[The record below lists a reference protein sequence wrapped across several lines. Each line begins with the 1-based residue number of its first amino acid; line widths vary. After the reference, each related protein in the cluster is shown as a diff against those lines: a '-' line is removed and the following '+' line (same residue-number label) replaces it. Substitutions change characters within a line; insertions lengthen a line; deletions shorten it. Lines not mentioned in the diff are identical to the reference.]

1 MHDTRDTDDDRRR
14 SRDELLGLLADT
26 LSRSP
31 ADETSISWLEVERR
45 EVGVRWRQGKGES
58 PFRRRRNVQVK
69 VLEAGR
75 LGSFRTQAATW
86 GGLERA
92 IRQAMAHARAQEK
105 VPGFPRL
112 AGDSSALPDLPE
124 LRDAAIRRLDEGA
137 ATEELSRRLREDE
150 RGRLRWGETRLVVVS
165 SRGLRRYAAATEIS
179 LEVACGLPRI
189 AGYAARATRSLAR
202 IPFDKV
208 IDRARARRGTE
219 RQGEPPSDPSFP
231 IVLAPEA
238 TAQLLDVVNRRS
250 LTAWDYELGDTFL
263 REFLGVQV
271 FDRSLELVDDATDPD
286 GLPFPFDMEGTPK
299 RRVPVIE
306 HGVPRTPA
314 LDQFHAARWGLP
326 ATPHACA
333 GDDARFEHLALA
345 AGDAEMDALLRAADG
360 GIWIG
365 RLERLECFEPR
376 RLRIRAV
383 ARGCRRI
390 EGGRRTDSVRDLT
403 WETNL
408 LQALGHVAAIGHE
421 RTLLTD
427 PSGELGGI
435 RAPAL
440 ALTEATGLRPAE

>member
-1 MHDTRDTDDDRRR
+1 M
-14 SRDELLGLLADT
+14 ELLDAT
-26 LSRSP
+26 LGRSP
-31 ADETSISWLEVERR
+31 ADETSISWLEVERK
-45 EVGVRWRQGKGES
+45 EVGLRWRERPGES
-58 PFRRRRNVQVK
+58 PFRRRRNVHVK
-69 VLEAGR
+69 VLEGGR
-75 LGSFRTQAATW
+75 LGSFRSQASTW

-92 IRQAMAHARAQEK
+92 IRQAMAHARSQVK
-105 VPGFPRL
+105 IPGFPHL
-112 AGDSSALPDLPE
+112 AGDSTRLPDLPE
-124 LRDAAIRRLDEGA
+124 LRDAAIRRLADEEA
-137 ATEELSRRLREDE
+137 REMLTSRLRSDE
-150 RGRLRWGETRLVVVS
+150 RGRLRWGEIRLVVVS
-165 SRGLRRYAAATEIS
+165 SRGLRRYATATEIR
-179 LEVACGLPRI
+179 LEVASGPPAI
-189 AGYAARATRSLAR
+189 AGFAARATRSLAR
-202 IPFDKV
+202 LPIDKV

-219 RQGEPPSDPSFP
+219 WPGDPPRHASFP
-231 IVLAPEA
+231 VVLAPEA

-271 FDRSLELVDDATDPD
+271 FDRSLELVDDATDPE
-286 GLPFPFDMEGTPK
+286 GLPFPFDMEGTAK

-314 LDQFHAARWGLP
+314 LDQVHAARWGLP

-333 GDDARFEHLALA
+333 GDDARFEHLDLA
-345 AGDAEMDALLRAADG
+345 AGDAEMDTLLQAADG

-376 RLRIRAV
+376 RLRVRAV

-390 EGGRRTDSVRDLT
+390 DNGRRSDSIADLA

-427 PSGELGGI
+427 PSGEFGGI

-440 ALTEATGLRPAE
+440 ALTEVTGFREMRSG